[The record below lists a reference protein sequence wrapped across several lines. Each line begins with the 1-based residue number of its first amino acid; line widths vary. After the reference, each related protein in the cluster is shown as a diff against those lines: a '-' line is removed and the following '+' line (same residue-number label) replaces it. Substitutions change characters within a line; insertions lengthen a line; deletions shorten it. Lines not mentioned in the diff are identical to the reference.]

1 VSLFYAISLLLELLE
16 LGVALACSKLS
27 LDLGNEAIGLGVVL
41 EVHVVEGGQEAQAQ
55 LATSRGADGGA
66 HTAAKARLGLNAVTP
81 AVSGREDDLTAITTV
96 AVLLA
101 LIAAFHEAHLAPALV
116 AARAALE
123 PAATARHVAGAEQ
136 TATILGAPV
145 ARLAVLALLN
155 ELVGAIIPRHHANV
169 IASLVG
175 ARVASKALH
184 AAVAEVGLGL
194 VVDHTVLGENQK
206 ARASHR
212 LTSLGG
218 MREA

>member
-66 HTAAKARLGLNAVTP
+66 HTAAKARLGLKAVTP

-101 LIAAFHEAHLAPALV
+101 LIAAFEAHLAPALV